1 MRNDRDDDKYDSSEN
16 SEYHFSDDSYE
27 VDANAAKQ
35 QSAGSDVT
43 VDKSAKSK
51 RMYISLGVFLVLVV
65 VVYKMVVPSST
76 QPSLDINHQTASNAP
91 ATPAKNAATPTVAA
105 NQQAVPSNPV
115 IPVQSAPAAQQPTA
129 PTSQQQQ
136 QLDAMQKVLQ
146 AQQANAAAQNAGQ
159 MPAQPQNAGPAM
171 ASNAPTAQQ
180 AANNMQQMINQTAQA
195 AAAPAPQQAPAITAS
210 GTAQV
215 GEGVVTIGQPGQAPQ
230 STQAAPVQ
238 MPAGNN
244 QMSTG
249 NLPASNAVTTNS
261 SPVNQAID
269 ASGAMMNS
277 QINSAS
283 AAAEADTARRMAEFQ
298 NQNKNLQD
306 QVQLMNSRMALI
318 ESQMN
323 QLVQTL
329 TQQYQNSNA
338 GLPSFNPAQQSSAPQ
353 PAQQQQIPPSS
364 MLNPQPI
371 PDVASAPTHLPYN
384 VQAIIP
390 GRAWL
395 RSSTGDTITVAENDD
410 IKGIGRVTKID
421 PYDGIVT
428 IDVHGKP
435 VSLSYGNSN

>member
-1 MRNDRDDDKYDSSEN
+1 MRNDRDDDKYEGSEN

-35 QSAGSDVT
+35 QSTASDVT
-43 VDKSAKSK
+43 VEKSAKSK
-51 RMYISLGVFLVLVV
+51 KTYITLGIFLVLVV

-76 QPSLDINHQTASNAP
+76 QPSLDITHQAANNTS
-91 ATPAKNAATPTVAA
+91 ATPANNSAAQTVAA
-105 NQQAVPSNPV
+105 NQQATPSNPV
-115 IPVQSAPAAQQPTA
+115 IPVQSAPATQPQAA
-129 PTSQQQQ
+129 PTTQQQQ

-146 AQQANAAAQNAGQ
+146 AQQANAAVQNQMQGQ
-159 MPAQPQNAGPAM
+159 PQGQPQNAAPVM

-180 AANNMQQMINQTAQA
+180 AANNMQQMMNQA
-195 AAAPAPQQAPAITAS
+195 AQGAAQVSQQQAAVVVQPGTSTSTEGLARFDSNAPAGQSVQGPAVS
-210 GTAQV
+210 NQV
-215 GEGVVTIGQPGQAPQ
+215 
-230 STQAAPVQ
+230 S
-238 MPAGNN
+238 
-244 QMSTG
+244 SG
-249 NLPASNAVTTNS
+249 NLPTTNAVTTNN

-269 ASGAMMNS
+269 ASGAMMNN

-283 AAAEADTARRMAEFQ
+283 AAADAETARRMAEFQ

-329 TQQYQNSNA
+329 TQQFQGSSG
-338 GLPSFNPAQQSSAPQ
+338 GLPSFNPAQSPATTQQ

-364 MLNPQPI
+364 MMNPQPI
-371 PDVASAPTHLPYN
+371 PEVASAPVRLPYN

-395 RSSTGDTITVAENDD
+395 RSNTGDTITVAENDD